1 MSILRGLPTKR
12 CAQSAPSP
20 PGLRPGHA
28 DGGAVP
34 ARTRVGATRERAT
47 APRLN
52 ACLRTCVV
60 ASPEDIGAPAPPCGA
75 PSASLPGLTIS
86 TYGLRRAPRI
96 RSVLATTHHAPI
108 IELGSSASR
117 KPRVTSRLL
126 PAVLEA
132 LRRVFFVELAQHI
145 VRLQPH
151 HIDDP
156 EREGEA
162 DTEYPRE
169 IPHADFLLIHGM
181 GMLPDLF
188 HRHLSAHHTVDPRRI
203 RDDDRQHQDYHPEH
217 DMQRPMAR
225 HGVPHGEAA
234 LRA

>member
-1 MSILRGLPTKR
+1 M
-12 CAQSAPSP
+12 QVEEESP
-20 PGLRPGHA
+20 KQYVDIARVPDKEMRPERPVPLGLRPG
-28 DGGAVP
+28 
-34 ARTRVGATRERAT
+34 R
-47 APRLN
+47 
-52 ACLRTCVV
+52 
-60 ASPEDIGAPAPPCGA
+60 S
-75 PSASLPGLTIS
+75 SASLPGLTIS

-234 LRA
+234 LRAAARGHDERKQGKA